1 MHGVIRRASSFN
13 TNRIEHLYQDPHIH
27 DRNLILHY
35 GDMTDSMNMT
45 KIIKDV
51 SPDEIYNLAAMSHVH
66 VSFDMPEYVANT
78 DGIGALRVL
87 EAIRLLGLSNKTKM
101 YQAATSEL
109 YGNADIVP
117 QSEKTPFKP
126 RSPYAVAKLY
136 SYWITR
142 NYREAYN
149 MFACNGILFNHESPV
164 RGETFV
170 TRKIT
175 RAASKIALGLQD
187 KMYLG
192 NLNAKRDWGHA
203 KDYVRMM
210 WMILQADNPSD
221 WVISTGKTT
230 SVREFLSMAFS
241 YIGIELTFKGTGVEE
256 TAIVSSCSN
265 PQYQLEIGQEVV
277 SIDPNYFRPN
287 EVDFLVGDSSKAHKE
302 LGWKPEYNLEQL
314 VAEMMDSDL
323 KQVTKDQYL
332 LDGGYAT
339 RKYFE

>member
-1 MHGVIRRASSFN
+1 MF
-13 TNRIEHLYQDPHIH
+13 
-27 DRNLILHY
+27 
-35 GDMTDSMNMT
+35 
-45 KIIKDV
+45 
-51 SPDEIYNLAAMSHVH
+51 
-66 VSFDMPEYVANT
+66 
-78 DGIGALRVL
+78 
-87 EAIRLLGLSNKTKM
+87 
-101 YQAATSEL
+101 QAATSEL
-109 YGNADIVP
+109 YGNVDIVP
-117 QSEKTPFKP
+117 QSEETPFKP

-142 NYREAYN
+142 NYRDAYN

-230 SVREFLSMAFS
+230 SVRDFLSMAFS
-241 YIGIELTFKGTGVEE
+241 YIGIGLTFKGIGIEE
-256 TAIVSSCSN
+256 RAIVSSCSN
-265 PQYQLEIGQEVV
+265 PKYQLEIGREIV

-287 EVDFLVGDSSKAHKE
+287 EVDFLVGDSSKAHTE

-332 LDGGYAT
+332 LEGGYAT
-339 RKYFE
+339 RNYFE